1 MPSGGGWN
9 AAATRLSRGELRT
22 RCGGLGGAASEGS
35 INTRRVLTAGDGTLN
50 ILEHVLQGRPEE
62 RDGNDDNDSDERDHD
77 AVFDGSGALFF
88 FAKANH
94 KVCVERK
101 HGELL
106 SEYGWLVL
114 HQHNHEASNRLLHSH
129 AI

>member
-1 MPSGGGWN
+1 
-9 AAATRLSRGELRT
+9 
-22 RCGGLGGAASEGS
+22 
-35 INTRRVLTAGDGTLN
+35 
-50 ILEHVLQGRPEE
+50 
-62 RDGNDDNDSDERDHD
+62 
-77 AVFDGSGALFF
+77 
-88 FAKANH
+88 
-94 KVCVERK
+94 VERK